1 MRFAIRTCT
10 LLSLV
15 ASTKALIMPPKLRL
29 ALIDR
34 DGVINVDVGPPGV
47 IDANDL
53 ELTEG
58 AGLAL
63 GKLRR
68 GGYKTALITNQSCV
82 GKGLVTEDDLSKI
95 HKRMQELVL
104 SQDPD
109 AKFDKVFYCTSTQD
123 QNDYRS
129 KPNPGMIEEAMEL
142 FGDGNAKKFD
152 TILFIGDTLTDLQ
165 AAASANVPTRIL
177 VETGYGHGIMMGQ
190 SAPSAEGSVTVVDK
204 HDERNIDLTTIS
216 DCISKPSI
224 FPFLYAKSFASAVE
238 WILTTTTTTE

>member
-1 MRFAIRTCT
+1 MRFVIRTCAF
-10 LLSLV
+10 LSLV

-68 GGYKTALITNQSCV
+68 GGYTTALITNQSCV
-82 GKGLVTEDDLSKI
+82 GKGLITEDDLSKI
-95 HKRMQELVL
+95 HQRMQELLL

-109 AKFDKVFYCTSTQD
+109 AKFDKLFYCTSTRD

-142 FGDGNAKKFD
+142 FGDGNAKTFGSV
-152 TILFIGDTLTDLQ
+152 LFIGDTLTDLQ
-165 AAASANVPTRIL
+165 AAASAHVPTRIL

-190 SAPSAEGSVTVVDK
+190 AASSAEGSVTVVDK
-204 HDERNIDLTTIS
+204 HDETKIDLTTIS
-216 DCISKPSI
+216 DCTSQPSI
-224 FPFLYAKSFASAVE
+224 FPFLYAKNFFLSVE
-238 WILTTTTTTE
+238 WILRTMATE